1 MAKIEKI
8 ATSAGWLDQCPD
20 VPSIM
25 EFSEIEAEELT
36 PSQWDTAIQD
46 KHQQVLAER
55 HKSIPAQPKNQF
67 GKYPNQNGV
76 RIVGRSYLQKSFKA
90 QSETVKNLIEDVVNK
105 FEHTSDQERVF
116 KLT

>member
-1 MAKIEKI
+1 MKQINKLLLEKKCQQRIGQMAEIKKI

-20 VPSIM
+20 GPSIM

-67 GKYPNQNGV
+67 DWGCC
-76 RIVGRSYLQKSFKA
+76 
-90 QSETVKNLIEDVVNK
+90 
-105 FEHTSDQERVF
+105 
-116 KLT
+116 